1 MTLNEIFLAINLISC
16 LISATV
22 LGTYQRNG
30 ATFKRLPAFFAMV
43 LILAC
48 GINAIIIAQD
58 FARWFLTGA
67 VPDVCGKKNPTE
79 TIINAALC
87 YAVIT
92 ARGNV
97 SHLFR
102 RSPRQS
108 KGEAHENK

>member
-1 MTLNEIFLAINLISC
+1 MIILNEILLAINLISC
-16 LISATV
+16 VISSTI

-30 ATFKRLPAFFAMV
+30 ATFKRIPAFFAFV

-48 GINAIIIAQD
+48 GINAIIITED
-58 FARWFLTGA
+58 FARWIMVGIP
-67 VPDVCGKKNPTE
+67 PDICGSKNPTE
-79 TIINAALC
+79 TIINVALC

-102 RSPRQS
+102 RES
-108 KGEAHENK
+108 KE